1 LVDLTIKALLAD
13 AIKKMELRQYNNP
26 SLDAQLILGHVINKD
41 RAFVMV
47 HKDYALDDYEAAA
60 FCDLIDKRNTGYP
73 IQYILKKQEFMGLD
87 FYIREGVLI
96 PRADTEN
103 IVEAVIRIVKERYAD
118 LDEVRILD
126 IGTGSGAI
134 GCSLAHFIPKSRVT
148 GIDVSDIAVSV
159 ASINKMKLG
168 LSNFEIR
175 TMNIFDDICTDLYGF
190 HVVVSNPPYIPA
202 DDIDG
207 LQKEVSE
214 YEPRTALNGGIT
226 GLDFYE
232 RIIRIFS
239 KLAADKAILALE
251 CGWDQKDRI
260 KLIMDQLVSFDRIE
274 TITDLSGYNRGII
287 GFYSKN

>member
-1 LVDLTIKALLAD
+1 MVDLTIKALLAD

-26 SLDAQLILGHVINKD
+26 YLDVQLILAHVIHRD
-41 RAFVMV
+41 RAFILTHM
-47 HKDYALDDYEAAA
+47 DYALSDNEAIA
-60 FCDLIDKRNTGYP
+60 FYDLIDKRNEGYP
-73 IQYILKKQEFMGLD
+73 IQYILNKQEFMGLD
-87 FYIREGVLI
+87 FYISEGVLI

-103 IVEAVIRIVKERYAD
+103 IVEAVIKIVKEEFAD
-118 LDEVRILD
+118 IDEVRILD

-159 ASINKMKLG
+159 ASINNMKLG
-168 LSNFEIR
+168 LSNYEIR
-175 TMNIFDDICTDLYGF
+175 RMNIFDDIYMELNGF

-207 LQKEVSE
+207 LEKEVSE
-214 YEPRTALNGGIT
+214 YEPRNALNGGIA

-251 CGWDQKDRI
+251 CGWNQKDSI
-260 KLIMDQLVSFDRIE
+260 EIIMNQLVGLDRIE
-274 TITDLSGYNRGII
+274 TIKDLSGKDRGLV
-287 GFYSKN
+287 GFFRMN